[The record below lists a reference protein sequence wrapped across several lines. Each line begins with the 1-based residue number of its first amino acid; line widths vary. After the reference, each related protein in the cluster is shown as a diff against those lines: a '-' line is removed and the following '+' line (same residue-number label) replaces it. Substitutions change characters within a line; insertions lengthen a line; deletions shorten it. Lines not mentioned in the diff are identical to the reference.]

1 MMRAFRGLNLLA
13 RGVLAALALVA
24 WGLPGQAR
32 AASGGTEQ
40 LADGTELLVVAR
52 PGAPLASFR
61 FVVRSGAT
69 NDPTGKAGL
78 AHVLEHLVFQGSQD
92 VAGPEF
98 LARAHAMGG
107 IVNAHT
113 SAQSTIYALDAPREA
128 FLPLVKDFLRIIT
141 SPQLPGGELLSRELG
156 IIQMENLYHPPHAGL
171 LRFVEEALFQGAA
184 VEASI
189 IGTRESRERIKREDL
204 IEFFNNHY
212 VTSNVSIVFS
222 GDVTAQ
228 DARAAVDAAYRL
240 PPALPE
246 EKVAPRFQR
255 ADYPIVSSTR
265 APSMLMVFGYPVER
279 GDRQVCRSVADLLR
293 LRLLLSLHV
302 REPLVSSLQVE
313 CLSLR
318 GNDLLLAFAST
329 PTLEDTEL
337 PMMLAAAFQELA
349 KRPPT
354 AAERKLLARR
364 GERRAQ
370 LLAASGTALAD
381 VLAAAAAEPRAE
393 GLTDLELLDA
403 PPSLTPAQVKDLV
416 RRNFREE
423 REVRIT
429 FSPFEG

>member
-1 MMRAFRGLNLLA
+1 MRASSEFQLLA

-24 WGLPGQAR
+24 WGLPGPAR
-32 AASGGTEQ
+32 AASGSPEL
-40 LADGTELLVVAR
+40 LADGTELLVIPR
-52 PGAPLASFR
+52 PGAPLTSFR

-69 NDPTGKAGL
+69 SDPAGKAGL
-78 AHVLEHLVFQGSQD
+78 AHALEHLVFQGSQD

-107 IVNAHT
+107 IVNAYT
-113 SAQSTIYALDAPREA
+113 SAQSTIYTLDAPTEA

-141 SPQLPGGELLSRELG
+141 SPQLPGGTLLARELG
-156 IIQMENLYHPPHAGL
+156 IIQMENVYHPPHAGL
-171 LRFVEEALFQGAA
+171 SRFVEEALFEGVA
-184 VEASI
+184 VESSI
-189 IGTRESRERIKREDL
+189 IGTRQSRERITREDL
-204 IEFFNNHY
+204 IEFFTRHY
-212 VTSNVSIVFS
+212 VTSNVSLVFS
-222 GDVTAQ
+222 GDVTEQ

-246 EKVAPRFQR
+246 EKAAPRFQR
-255 ADYPIVSSTR
+255 ADYPILSSTR
-265 APSMLMVFGYPVER
+265 APTMLMVFGYPVER
-279 GDRQVCRSVADLLR
+279 GDRQACRSVADLLR

-318 GNDLLLAFAST
+318 GNDLLLAFAAT

-337 PMMLAAAFQELA
+337 PMMLAAAFQALG
-349 KRPPT
+349 RLPPT

-370 LLAASGTALAD
+370 LLAASGTGLAD

-393 GLTDLELLDA
+393 GLTDLGLLDA
-403 PPSLTPAQVKDLV
+403 PPSLTPAQVKDFV
-416 RRNFREE
+416 RRNFHEE

>member
-1 MMRAFRGLNLLA
+1 MSL
-13 RGVLAALALVA
+13 
-24 WGLPGQAR
+24 
-32 AASGGTEQ
+32 
-40 LADGTELLVVAR
+40 
-52 PGAPLASFR
+52 
-61 FVVRSGAT
+61 
-69 NDPTGKAGL
+69 
-78 AHVLEHLVFQGSQD
+78 
-92 VAGPEF
+92 
-98 LARAHAMGG
+98 
-107 IVNAHT
+107 
-113 SAQSTIYALDAPREA
+113 
-128 FLPLVKDFLRIIT
+128 
-141 SPQLPGGELLSRELG
+141 
-156 IIQMENLYHPPHAGL
+156 
-171 LRFVEEALFQGAA
+171 
-184 VEASI
+184 
-189 IGTRESRERIKREDL
+189 
-204 IEFFNNHY
+204 
-212 VTSNVSIVFS
+212 VFS

-293 LRLLLSLHV
+293 LRLLLSFHV

-329 PTLEDTEL
+329 PTLDDTEL
-337 PMMLAAAFQELA
+337 PMMLAATFQELA

-354 AAERKLLARR
+354 AAERKLLSRR
-364 GERRAQ
+364 GERQSQ

-381 VLAAAAAEPRAE
+381 VLADTAAEPRAE
-393 GLTDLELLDA
+393 GLTDLRLLEA

-416 RRNFREE
+416 RRNFSEE